1 MANIFSIGQS
11 ALLAA
16 QAGLSTTGHN
26 IANAA
31 TPGFSRQAVTQTT
44 ATPQQTGFGFIGG
57 GTQVTDVRRLYS
69 EQLGQQVLSAQSAKS
84 ALDSYYSQISRIDN
98 LLADPAAGLSPALQD
113 FFKGIQDL
121 AGNPASVPARQSAL
135 SAAETLAARFQSM
148 DGQLNELRQNVNSE
162 ITASV
167 SSINFYAGQIA
178 QLNTTILS
186 SQAGS
191 DGKAAND
198 LLDQRDQL
206 IADLGKEVKV
216 SVVKQDGNTNIFIG
230 NGQPLVLGAQT
241 FTMVAQPSVT
251 NPGRLEVGYLSNGTT
266 TLLAENSLPGG
277 RLGGSLD
284 FRSNTLDPA
293 QASLGTLAMTLAST
307 FNAQHRL
314 GQDLNGNLG
323 GDFFTMT
330 GNAAAGFRVA
340 ISDTAKIAAAA
351 PVRTAALSANA
362 GSGRIS
368 AGVVDA
374 SYLVAP
380 LTAPVTLIYDAATN
394 TLDTNPSGG
403 LAGFPRTYTSGA
415 TIGFGGISFAISG
428 VPGDQDQFTI
438 GPNTNG
444 IGDNRNALLLGALQ
458 TATTMEGGTTN
469 FQGSYAQLV
478 NLVGNKT
485 RELDVTSR
493 AEGQLLAQAI
503 QAQQSVS
510 GVNLDEEATNL
521 LRYQQAY
528 QAAGKVMQVA
538 NEMFDVVLSLGR

>member
-1 MANIFSIGQS
+1 MANIFGIGQS

-16 QAGLSTTGHN
+16 QTGLSTTGHN

-44 ATPQQTGFGFIGG
+44 ATPQQTGVGFIGG
-57 GTQVTDVRRLYS
+57 GTQVIDVRRLYN

-84 ALDSYYSQISRIDN
+84 ALASYYSQISRIDN

-113 FFKGIQDL
+113 FFKGMQDL
-121 AGNPASVPARQSAL
+121 AGNPASAPARQSAL
-135 SAAETLAARFQSM
+135 SAAETLASRFQSM
-148 DGQLNELRQNVNSE
+148 DGQFNELRRNVNSE

-178 QLNTTILS
+178 QLNNTILS
-186 SQAGS
+186 SQAGN
-191 DGKAAND
+191 DGKAASD

-206 IADLGKEVKV
+206 IADLSKETRV
-216 SVVKQDGNTNIFIG
+216 SVVKQDGNYNIFIG

-241 FTMVAQPSVT
+241 FTMVAQPAVT
-251 NPGRLEVGYLSNGTT
+251 DPGRLEVGFLSNGTT

-293 QASLGTLAMTLAST
+293 QASLGNLATTLAST

-323 GDFFTMT
+323 GDFFAMS
-330 GNAAAGFRVA
+330 GNAAAGLRVA
-340 ISDTAKIAAAA
+340 ISDTAGIAAAA
-351 PVRTAALSANA
+351 PVRTAAPSANA

-368 AGVVDA
+368 AGAVDA
-374 SYLVAP
+374 SYPAAP
-380 LTAPVTLIYDAATN
+380 LTAPVTLVYDAATN

-403 LAGFPRTYTSGA
+403 LAGFPQAYSSGQA
-415 TIGFGGISFAISG
+415 IGFGGISFAISG

-458 TATTMEGGTTN
+458 TANTMNGGTTN

-510 GVNLDEEATNL
+510 GVNLDEEATSL

-538 NEMFDVVLSLGR
+538 DEMFDVVLSLGR